1 MTIGTKNRKNT
12 YMHRERWRD
21 DGGGRRRITG
31 EKERKGGRYAVGV
44 SGDGWQ
50 LEFTHSFVYV
60 YTTMKTSK

>member
-1 MTIGTKNRKNT
+1 
-12 YMHRERWRD
+12 MHRERWRD

-31 EKERKGGRYAVGV
+31 EKERKGGRYVGV

-50 LEFTHSFVYV
+50 LEFTHSFDYV